1 MRILIVEDDRGTS
14 GFIEKGFSEAGYT
27 IDVVH
32 DGSSG
37 EFLATDQVYDLIILD
52 VMLPKMDGFTLL
64 KSIRKR
70 GVCTPVIFLTARS
83 EQKDIV
89 SGLDLGADDY
99 LVKPFTFAEL
109 FARSRAI
116 MRRGMKTLQNN
127 HISVADLTV
136 DKFTRR
142 AKRGGNTIDLS
153 NTEFKLLC
161 YLADNQDQVLTRTM
175 ILENVW
181 GYNFDTNSNVIDVHI
196 NRLRV
201 KIDKDFSPK
210 LIQTVKGVGYVLKDQ
225 T

>member
-1 MRILIVEDDRGTS
+1 
-14 GFIEKGFSEAGYT
+14 
-27 IDVVH
+27 
-32 DGSSG
+32 
-37 EFLATDQVYDLIILD
+37 
-52 VMLPKMDGFTLL
+52 
-64 KSIRKR
+64 
-70 GVCTPVIFLTARS
+70 
-83 EQKDIV
+83 
-89 SGLDLGADDY
+89 
-99 LVKPFTFAEL
+99 
-109 FARSRAI
+109 